1 MGGTLVD
8 QIILYSSYQPE
19 LPFCGLL
26 SKRVRLHT
34 HIIFS
39 NLV

>member
-8 QIILYSSYQPE
+8 QIILYSGNQHE

-26 SKRVRLHT
+26 SKRV
-34 HIIFS
+34 
-39 NLV
+39 